1 MVCTW
6 LSKRRDKIPG
16 MTQEAL
22 ATAVGIDKRAIGKL
36 ERCEPGASKRPPYD
50 RLAKA
55 LNVGM
60 IALADDHARD
70 LRALGQQEQAEQ
82 ACKVAADCWRKQRF
96 KLVDVDKLEA
106 ALQAC
111 AETGL
116 IAGIAQRKPN
126 PIDAAAQAEHLAELL
141 LQGRMNDLFSLT
153 RIPLENAI
161 AAAYRVQQLDALHGF
176 LTEVARQS
184 AAEDSDGLMTGGE
197 WHRLPD
203 GTRAWA
209 IRALIDRSCE
219 LDGMRLVQPEPDS
232 LRSRFDDGPD
242 STLAVRSGYVT
253 QADADARLYELVL
266 GIGERLPTVKSS
278 RPAPDDAD
286 EFAAYCADVN
296 QELQVYN
303 HSHQHVFGIWDPSTM
318 EAGEVK
324 DRLLLLLPN
333 LRLFACEPDLGERPL
348 LRMDPDSLE
357 GWYVFS
363 LRKIQQRRRELMRSS
378 PGGPNPTQPKE
389 SQPVSNQP
397 IYNFDNN
404 KGPISI
410 GDNST
415 TTQANDQSTVNQ
427 INAADNQQLLQ
438 ALEQL
443 LANTDR
449 NNATHVPFRN
459 ATRDL
464 SGELEETGKV
474 SPSTVARF
482 ERAKEGLSLSE
493 QVLRILTNVSNLLA
507 QAGITL

>member
-1 MVCTW
+1 M
-6 LSKRRDKIPG
+6 
-16 MTQEAL
+16 
-22 ATAVGIDKRAIGKL
+22 
-36 ERCEPGASKRPPYD
+36 
-50 RLAKA
+50 
-55 LNVGM
+55 
-60 IALADDHARD
+60 
-70 LRALGQQEQAEQ
+70 
-82 ACKVAADCWRKQRF
+82 
-96 KLVDVDKLEA
+96 
-106 ALQAC
+106 
-111 AETGL
+111 
-116 IAGIAQRKPN
+116 
-126 PIDAAAQAEHLAELL
+126 
-141 LQGRMNDLFSLT
+141 
-153 RIPLENAI
+153 
-161 AAAYRVQQLDALHGF
+161 
-176 LTEVARQS
+176 
-184 AAEDSDGLMTGGE
+184 
-197 WHRLPD
+197 
-203 GTRAWA
+203 
-209 IRALIDRSCE
+209 
-219 LDGMRLVQPEPDS
+219 
-232 LRSRFDDGPD
+232 
-242 STLAVRSGYVT
+242 
-253 QADADARLYELVL
+253 
-266 GIGERLPTVKSS
+266 
-278 RPAPDDAD
+278 
-286 EFAAYCADVN
+286 
-296 QELQVYN
+296 YN

-493 QVLRILTNVSNLLA
+493 QALRILSNVSNLLA
-507 QAGITL
+507 KLGIV